1 MRLRA
6 GAGNAVLRPGQVI
19 RPARHIDRPTA
30 RPAAHPTALPTLRP
44 TPRPTGGFTLIEV
57 LVALVVLGFVVIG
70 LGQGVRFG
78 LLAWNKATSTA
89 GTRENFD
96 AVDRTLRHLIEHTDP
111 GNEIDPPR
119 FTASSDKL
127 DFISRLP
134 DMSGMAT
141 NRVEAGLGVDSHHR
155 LVLRWRPYLHAKRLR
170 PPQYTETELL
180 GGVARMELSF
190 WAPGAGWTMTW
201 DAAVLPAMVRIR
213 LEFTDPAQRRWPD
226 IVAAPDLDRP

>member
-1 MRLRA
+1 MMPRSGQGVARA
-6 GAGNAVLRPGQVI
+6 RRPN
-19 RPARHIDRPTA
+19 
-30 RPAAHPTALPTLRP
+30 
-44 TPRPTGGFTLIEV
+44 GFTLIEV

-78 LLAWNKATSTA
+78 LMAWNKATATA

-111 GNEIDPPR
+111 GNEIDPPL

-141 NRVEAGLGVDSHHR
+141 NRVEAGLGVDSKHR

-170 PPQYTETELL
+170 PPRYTETELL
-180 GGVARMELSF
+180 GGVASIELSF
-190 WAPGAGWTMTW
+190 WAPGNGWVTTW
-201 DAAVLPAMVRIR
+201 TAANELPAMVRIR
-213 LEFTDPAQRRWPD
+213 LAFTDPAQRKWPD

>member
-1 MRLRA
+1 MRMRA
-6 GAGNAVLRPGQVI
+6 ARARAFVPSGRVI
-19 RPARHIDRPTA
+19 RSAQPPN
-30 RPAAHPTALPTLRP
+30 
-44 TPRPTGGFTLIEV
+44 GFTLIEV
-57 LVALVVLGFVVIG
+57 LVALVVLGFVVVG

-111 GNEIDPPR
+111 GNEIDPPQ
-119 FTASSDKL
+119 FTGTSDKL
-127 DFISRLP
+127 AFISRLP

-141 NRVEAGLGVDSHHR
+141 NRVEAGLGVDSRHR

-170 PPQYTETELL
+170 PPQFTETELL
-180 GGVARMELSF
+180 GGVASMELSF
-190 WAPGAGWTMTW
+190 WAPNDGWTTTW
-201 DAAVLPAMVRIR
+201 KAAELPSLVRIR
-213 LEFTDPAQRRWPD
+213 LEFTDPAQRHWPD

>member
-1 MRLRA
+1 MRMPAVRA
-6 GAGNAVLRPGQVI
+6 QAILRPGM
-19 RPARHIDRPTA
+19 HIPSV
-30 RPAAHPTALPTLRP
+30 
-44 TPRPTGGFTLIEV
+44 PRPNGFTLIEV
-57 LVALVVLGFVVIG
+57 LAALVVLGFVVVG

-111 GNEIDPPR
+111 GNEVDPPE
-119 FTASSDKL
+119 FTASSDRL
-127 DFISRLP
+127 AFISRLP

-170 PPQYTETELL
+170 PPQFTETELL
-180 GGVARMELSF
+180 GGVASMELSF
-190 WAPGAGWTMTW
+190 WLPGGGGWTSNWT
-201 DAAVLPAMVRIR
+201 AAELPALVRIR
-213 LEFTDPAQRRWPD
+213 LAFTDPAQRRWPD

>member
-1 MRLRA
+1 MRMPAVRA
-6 GAGNAVLRPGQVI
+6 QAVVRSGRHI
-19 RPARHIDRPTA
+19 RPA
-30 RPAAHPTALPTLRP
+30 
-44 TPRPTGGFTLIEV
+44 PRANGFTLIEV
-57 LVALVVLGFVVIG
+57 LVALVVLGFVVVG

-111 GNEIDPPR
+111 GNEVDPPE
-119 FTASSDKL
+119 FTASSDRL
-127 DFISRLP
+127 AFISRLP

-170 PPQYTETELL
+170 PPQFTETELL
-180 GGVARMELSF
+180 GGVASMELSF
-190 WAPGAGWTMTW
+190 WLPGGGGWTSNWT
-201 DAAVLPAMVRIR
+201 AAELPALVRIR
-213 LEFTDPAQRRWPD
+213 LAFTDPAQRRWPD

>member
-6 GAGNAVLRPGQVI
+6 LLP
-19 RPARHIDRPTA
+19 RPAVPPIRRPN
-30 RPAAHPTALPTLRP
+30 
-44 TPRPTGGFTLIEV
+44 GFTLIEV
-57 LVALVVLGFVVIG
+57 LVALVVLGFVVVG

-89 GTRENFD
+89 GAREEFD

-111 GNEIDPPR
+111 GNETDPPQ
-119 FTASSDKL
+119 FTGSSDKL
-127 DFISRLP
+127 AFISRLP

-141 NRVEAGLGVDSHHR
+141 NRVEAGLGVDSRHR

-170 PPQYTETELL
+170 PPQFNETELL
-180 GGVARMELSF
+180 AGVARMELAF
-190 WAPGAGWTMTW
+190 WSSEGGWSPTW
-201 DAAVLPAMVRIR
+201 KANELPAMVRIR
-213 LEFTDPAQRRWPD
+213 LEFEHPGQRRWPD